1 MINTFFKIKPEMQFC
16 DLVDEQVL
24 GQMPALAESTPEDDS
39 KADASNSASLYKVT
53 PAALEDQ
60 TTIHISHLF
69 N

>member
-1 MINTFFKIKPEMQFC
+1 MIWNVC
-16 DLVDEQVL
+16 RVDEQVL

-53 PAALEDQ
+53 PPAVEYQ

-69 N
+69 NYSETDGE